1 MSALLTP
8 GLSMNPLHPDNSR
21 RLLLGL
27 FLAGLLVLGW
37 QVLSPFVIPVA
48 WAGIL
53 VYVTWP
59 LYARLRKAVGGRH
72 TLAALVMTVL
82 LALTLI
88 LPILWVVFLLQN
100 EVAGFYQKI
109 AVQLTQGHLA
119 APSVIQD
126 IPWLGK
132 EIQGFLDRLNASP
145 EALKAQLKEW
155 TDYGLTHAVGFVG
168 GVGRNMGKLGFALLT
183 AFFLYRDGEEV
194 VLQIR
199 RVLSQVLD
207 ERIDDYLK
215 AMGDMSRAVV
225 YGIVLTA
232 MAQGL
237 LAGIGYAVAGM
248 GNPVFL
254 GVLTVLIAFIP
265 FGTPFA
271 WGTVCI
277 WLFLSGQTWA
287 AFGLFLWG
295 TFVVSWIDN
304 IIRPLVISS
313 ATRMPFLLVMFGV
326 LGGLAAFGMVGLFM
340 GPVILAVMVA
350 VWREWLEN
358 NISTSHPDDA
368 NLL

>member
-1 MSALLTP
+1 ME
-8 GLSMNPLHPDNSR
+8 PLHPRNSR
-21 RLLLGL
+21 RLLLGF

-37 QVLSPFVIPVA
+37 KVLSPFIIPVA

-59 LYARLRKAVGGRH
+59 LYRRLRTAFGGRH
-72 TLAALVMTVL
+72 TPAALAMTLL

-88 LPILWVVFLLQN
+88 LPIMWVVFLLQN
-100 EVAGFYQKI
+100 EVTGFYQLI
-109 AVQLTQGHLA
+109 AVQLAQGHLEI
-119 APSVIQD
+119 PSVIRD

-132 EIQGFLDRLNASP
+132 ELQSFLDRLNASP
-145 EALKAQLKEW
+145 EALKTQLKEW
-155 TDYGLTHAVGFVG
+155 SDYALSHAAAFIG

-183 AFFLYRDGEEV
+183 AFFLYRDGETV
-194 VLQIR
+194 VRQLRQ
-199 RVLSQVLD
+199 VLSQVLD

-254 GVLTVLIAFIP
+254 GVLTALIAFIP

-271 WGTVCI
+271 WGSVCV
-277 WLFLSGQTWA
+277 WLFLNGQSWA
-287 AFGLFLWG
+287 AIGLFLWG
-295 TFVVSWIDN
+295 TFVVSWVDN
-304 IIRPLVISS
+304 VIRPLVISS

-350 VWREWLEN
+350 VWREWLED
-358 NISTSHPDDA
+358 TAQDA
-368 NLL
+368 P

>member
-1 MSALLTP
+1 MD
-8 GLSMNPLHPDNSR
+8 PLHPRNSR
-21 RLLLGL
+21 RLLLGV
-27 FLAGLLVLGW
+27 FLAGLLLLAW
-37 QVLSPFVIPVA
+37 QVLSPFIIPVA

-59 LYARLRKAVGGRH
+59 LYLRLRAVFRGRH
-72 TLAALVMTVL
+72 TPSALVMTMM

-88 LPILWVVFLLQN
+88 LPLLWVVFLLQS
-100 EVAGFYQKI
+100 EISGVYQQI
-109 AVQLTQGHLA
+109 ALQLSRGNLVLPDA
-119 APSVIQD
+119 FRS
-126 IPWLGK
+126 IPWLGN
-132 EIQGFLDRLNASP
+132 ELQTFFDRLNASP
-145 EALKAQLKEW
+145 EALKAQITEW
-155 TDYGLTHAVGFVG
+155 SNYGVNHAAGFVG

-183 AFFLYRDGEEV
+183 AFFLYRDGEV
-194 VLQIR
+194 VVKQIR
-199 RVLSQVLD
+199 LVLTQVLD
-207 ERIDDYLK
+207 ERIDDYLR
-215 AMGDMSRAVV
+215 AMGDMARAVV

-254 GVLTVLIAFIP
+254 GVLTALIAFIP

-271 WGTVCI
+271 WGAVCI
-277 WLFLSGQTWA
+277 WLFLTGETWA

-295 TFVVSWIDN
+295 ALVVSWIDN

-326 LGGLAAFGMVGLFM
+326 LGGLAAFGMVGLFI

-350 VWREWLEN
+350 VWREWL
-358 NISTSHPDDA
+358 DDA
-368 NLL
+368 NETADAVTHEDAE

>member
-1 MSALLTP
+1 ME
-8 GLSMNPLHPDNSR
+8 PLHPRTSR
-21 RLLLGL
+21 RILLGV
-27 FLAGLLVLGW
+27 FLAGLLLLGW
-37 QVLSPFVIPVA
+37 KVLSPFIIPVA

-59 LYARLRKAVGGRH
+59 LYERLRRSLGGRH
-72 TLAALVMTVL
+72 TPSALVMTLV

-88 LPILWVVFLLQN
+88 LPIMWVAFLLQS
-100 EVAGFYQKI
+100 EISGVYH
-109 AVQLTQGHLA
+109 QLAQQLARGHLTV
-119 APSVIQD
+119 PDVIRD

-132 EIQGFLDRLNASP
+132 EIQAFLDRINASP
-145 EALKAQLKEW
+145 DALKAQLTEW
-155 TDYGLTHAVGFVG
+155 SNYAINHAAGFVG
-168 GVGRNMGKLGFALLT
+168 GVGRNVGKLGFALLT
-183 AFFLYRDGEEV
+183 AFFLYRDGEV
-194 VLQIR
+194 VVQQIR
-199 RVLSQVLD
+199 QVLSQVMD
-207 ERIDDYLK
+207 ERIDDYLS

-232 MAQGL
+232 LAQGL

-254 GVLTVLIAFIP
+254 GVLTALIAFIP

-271 WGTVCI
+271 WGAVCI

-287 AFGLFLWG
+287 AIGLFLWG
-295 TFVVSWIDN
+295 TFVVSWVDN

-313 ATRMPFLLVMFGV
+313 ATRIPFLIVMFGV

-350 VWREWLEN
+350 VWREWLDNANEQAL
-358 NISTSHPDDA
+358 DDGA
-368 NLL
+368 GNDR